1 MDLKDRATV
10 LTETA
15 RHRLAERHTE
25 HLERENDRLKMEN
38 AALRGQTE
46 REQDKIEKIL
56 GSLEAGTSGPKKHR
70 IRRLMT
76 LSVAAGGAYMMGAK
90 AGRERYEQIK
100 TWWAE
105 RRNGGVDRV
114 NEWSEDVTSR
124 ASDAVQGASQLAAEK
139 VVETGDAV
147 ARKVD
152 QATTRAAGTVEQAGT
167 KASKAVQDSGTQ
179 RIG

>member
-15 RHRLAERHTE
+15 KHRLAERHME
-25 HLERENDRLKMEN
+25 HLERENDRLKVEN
-38 AALRGQTE
+38 ATLRGQTD
-46 REQDKIEKIL
+46 REEEKIEKIL
-56 GSLEAGTSGPKKHR
+56 DSLESTTSGPKKHR

-76 LSVAAGGAYMMGAK
+76 LTVAAGGAYVMGAK

-100 TWWAE
+100 RWYAE
-105 RRNGGVDRV
+105 RRNDGVGRV
-114 NEWSEDVTSR
+114 NEWGEDMTTR
-124 ASDAVQGASQLAAEK
+124 ASDAVQGASQRAAEK

-152 QATTRAAGTVEQAGT
+152 QAAAKTAGTVQQTGT
-167 KASKAVQDSGTQ
+167 KASKAVEDAGTP
-179 RIG
+179 RTI